1 MRLRQL
7 LQSMAVLD
15 AILEPNWEYRYYCFD
30 AHWSQGQMMGSVRN
44 GSGDELFA
52 VFDGHGA
59 FLKGC
64 AHESSAASV
73 PSAHFYRDLPAE
85 FEGSSCEPAFSPDS
99 VTFCIWFPVNQSKW
113 SSSAAT
119 LPDGI
124 DDGSADLLSM
134 LDGNPE
140 TYWRWAREY
149 YDRDIPMH
157 AVESVYQQRLL
168 TEELV
173 TALNP
178 QQGMEHLR
186 SEIAKIGYAI

>member
-1 MRLRQL
+1 
-7 LQSMAVLD
+7 
-15 AILEPNWEYRYYCFD
+15 
-30 AHWSQGQMMGSVRN
+30 
-44 GSGDELFA
+44 
-52 VFDGHGA
+52 
-59 FLKGC
+59 
-64 AHESSAASV
+64 
-73 PSAHFYRDLPAE
+73 
-85 FEGSSCEPAFSPDS
+85 
-99 VTFCIWFPVNQSKW
+99 
-113 SSSAAT
+113 
-119 LPDGI
+119 
-124 DDGSADLLSM
+124 M